1 MTSVRDKNKVSC
13 FLERNRNRN
22 RNLVFTITITNRHF
36 LEETKVSR
44 MFQSPLLLCSLLVAL
59 TASTV
64 NAFSP
69 IHTAA
74 SSQAC
79 TVRTNDGLA
88 LSMATKKKKKKKP
101 SMAERRQR
109 RQKKSLG
116 GPNPYEG
123 LPSPKLDF
131 SSGED
136 EAEEAP
142 IKVANPEAAA
152 EKAKEL
158 LKAQRD
164 SVNMLTLV
172 KDKIMDKFTD
182 MEFRTQLETN
192 GFAVVDGFFGK
203 DDDSEETSSV
213 LDQLGEE
220 AATMLAEGE
229 MEVDTANLGKGQYVV
244 PIGGGEKQY
253 AMCPRMVE
261 IVVSGTKNIPLA
273 FGEGEEGTSSDEDT
287 EKPSI
292 LELDD
297 AASMATLRSFDR
309 KALKASLQLLRG
321 SEDDSALDSVEDET
335 PFAVVA
341 SDPATDKRR
350 LSVHYYIVPSAW
362 DEGCGG
368 GLVFENG
375 TRVAAQNDR
384 VVVFYSDKANHKSI
398 PWKGSDESPELAA
411 GNAIELH
418 LIEKRQ

>member
-1 MTSVRDKNKVSC
+1 MAK
-13 FLERNRNRN
+13 L
-22 RNLVFTITITNRHF
+22 
-36 LEETKVSR
+36 
-44 MFQSPLLLCSLLVAL
+44 SLLFCWLLSAL
-59 TASTV
+59 TVSTI
-64 NAFSP
+64 AFSP
-69 IHTAA
+69 IHTAC
-74 SSQAC
+74 S
-79 TVRTNDGLA
+79 VRTYDGLA
-88 LSMATKKKKKKKP
+88 LCMATKKKKKRKP

-172 KDKIMDKFTD
+172 KDKIMDRFTD
-182 MEFRTQLETN
+182 MEFRSQLESN

-203 DDDSEETSSV
+203 DDDSEQTSSV
-213 LDQLGEE
+213 LEQLQGE
-220 AATMLAEGE
+220 ATRMLAEGE

-273 FGEGEEGTSSDEDT
+273 FGEDEEQASSDDNET
-287 EKPSI
+287 QKPSI

-309 KALKASLQLLRG
+309 KALKASLLLLKG
-321 SEDDSALDSVEDET
+321 SEDDSALDTVEDET
-335 PFAVVA
+335 PLALVA
-341 SDPATDKRR
+341 ADPTTDKRR

-368 GLVFENG
+368 GLVFEDG

-384 VVVFYSDKANHKSI
+384 VVVFYSDKAKHKSI
-398 PWKGSDESPELAA
+398 PWKGSDDLST
-411 GNAIELH
+411 GNAIEVH